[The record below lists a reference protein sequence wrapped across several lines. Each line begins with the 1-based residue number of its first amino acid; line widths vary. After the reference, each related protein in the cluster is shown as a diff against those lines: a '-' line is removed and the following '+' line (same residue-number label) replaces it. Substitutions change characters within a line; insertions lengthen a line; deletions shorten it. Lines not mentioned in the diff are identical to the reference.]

1 MSNVQSRFD
10 VSDPMVITR
19 ILCGLF
25 YFPHA
30 ISKIIG
36 FSGAVGFFSKAGL
49 TPPEAFVVLSITM
62 ELVCGIGLTFGLFTK
77 YVGIIS
83 AGVMAVAAYATVAVH
98 GLGWYWAGHG
108 IEYLVFWAIASLAV
122 ALDAWKR
129 NPSVFG
135 LFELPLNH
143 TKAVAA

>member
-1 MSNVQSRFD
+1 MSNIQSRFD
-10 VSDPMVITR
+10 VSDPVVVTR

-36 FSGAVGFFSKAGL
+36 FSGAVGFFTKAGL
-49 TPPEAFVVLSITM
+49 MPAEAFVVLSIVM
-62 ELVCGIGLTFGLFTK
+62 ELTCGIGLTFGLFTK
-77 YVGIIS
+77 YVGVIS
-83 AGVMAVAAYATVAVH
+83 AGVMAVAAYAIVAVY
-98 GLGWYWAGHG
+98 GLGWFWAGHG
-108 IEYLVFWAIASLAV
+108 IEYLVFWAVASLAV

-129 NPSVFG
+129 DPSVFG
-135 LFELPLNH
+135 LFALPLKP